1 MGLPVAAA
9 HRVTAQAAPGV
20 VVQAVVPAVV
30 PAVVAAA
37 VEAAA
42 AVAAPPGKRL
52 VPVRWPP

>member
-37 VEAAA
+37 

>member
-1 MGLPVAAA
+1 MGLPVAAAAA

-20 VVQAVVPAVV
+20 VVPAVV
-30 PAVVAAA
+30 PAVV
-37 VEAAA
+37 AAA